1 MKVKLK
7 EIDSYTQQV
16 TVSVPWEDLE
26 SAFEAHIRRFSKKV
40 RMPGFRKGKVPQKVV
55 IQNFGPELEA
65 EFAQDSIEIHY
76 AEALQEHKI
85 VPVNRAKIEDLQ
97 FSEGSSLNF
106 KATVEVE
113 PAIKL
118 PKYNRKMKVKKNVY
132 VPDNTDVDAYIEE
145 VRRQFAEVR
154 TIEEGSSDGHLLLV
168 DMQEMDSSGVP
179 IIGKKVEDRY
189 IKVGDGVFGGTNLS
203 RLTGLKVGDTTI
215 VEAETTKEGGLT
227 KYELTIKNVQEEVFP
242 EMNEEFIKKIDSEAT
257 DETSFREN
265 VMKRIQER
273 LDRDAEGQLN
283 EAIIDYFLQSTDLEP
298 PPSMV
303 DNYIEHSIEQ
313 AKSNNGETFDEDKYR
328 NEARPSVVRSIK
340 WILIRKALIKGEQLW
355 IPDEEVDEHID
366 KILESTED
374 EKGQIRRYYKK
385 SSNKEKL
392 RDDLLDRSLF
402 QKLKEYA
409 KISEVTISTSD
420 LRKQHELS
428 TEGA

>member
-1 MKVKLK
+1 MNVKLK
-7 EIDSYTQQV
+7 EINSYTRQI
-16 TVSVPWEDLE
+16 TVSVTWEDLE
-26 SAFEAHIRRFSKKV
+26 SAFEAHIRRFTKKV

-85 VPVNRAKIEDLQ
+85 VPVNRAKIEDLK
-97 FSEGSSLNF
+97 FSEGNSLNF
-106 KATVEVE
+106 KAMVEVE
-113 PAIKL
+113 PSIKL

-227 KYELTIKNVQEEVFP
+227 MYELTIKNVQEEVFP

-265 VMKRIQER
+265 VIKKIQER

-340 WILIRKALIKGEQLW
+340 WVLIRKALIKSEELR
-355 IPDEEVDEHID
+355 IPDEEVDEHIE
-366 KILESTED
+366 KILESTEN
-374 EKGQIRRYYKK
+374 EKGKIRRYYKK
-385 SSNKEKL
+385 SSNKERL
-392 RDDLLDRSLF
+392 REDLLDRSLF

>member
-1 MKVKLK
+1 MNVKLK
-7 EIDSYTQQV
+7 EIDSYTRQV

-76 AEALQEHKI
+76 AEVLQEHKI

-179 IIGKKVEDRY
+179 IIGRKVEDRY

-227 KYELTIKNVQEEVFP
+227 MYELTIKNVQEEVFP
-242 EMNEEFIKKIDSEAT
+242 EMNEEFIKQIDSEAT
-257 DETSFREN
+257 DETSFKEN

-328 NEARPSVVRSIK
+328 NETRPSVVRSIK
-340 WILIRKALIKGEQLW
+340 WVLIRKALIKGEQLW

-402 QKLKEYA
+402 QKLIEYA

>member
-16 TVSVPWEDLE
+16 TVSVPWKDLE

-203 RLTGLKVGDTTI
+203 RLSGLKVGDTTF

-265 VMKRIQER
+265 VMERIQER

-303 DNYIEHSIEQ
+303 DHYIEHSIEQ

>member
-1 MKVKLK
+1 MNVKLK
-7 EIDSYTQQV
+7 EINSYTRQI
-16 TVSVPWEDLE
+16 TVSVTWEDLE
-26 SAFEAHIRRFSKKV
+26 SAFEAHIRRFTKKV

-106 KATVEVE
+106 KAMVEVE
-113 PAIKL
+113 PSIKL

-227 KYELTIKNVQEEVFP
+227 MYELTIKNVQEEVFP

-265 VMKRIQER
+265 VIKRIQER

-340 WILIRKALIKGEQLW
+340 WVLIRKALIKGEQLW
-355 IPDEEVDEHID
+355 IPDEEVDEHIE

-374 EKGQIRRYYKK
+374 EKGKIRRYYKK
-385 SSNKEKL
+385 SSNKERL
-392 RDDLLDRSLF
+392 REDLLDRSLF
-402 QKLKEYA
+402 QRLKEYA
-409 KISEVTISTSD
+409 KIIEVTISTSD

>member
-1 MKVKLK
+1 MNVKLK
-7 EIDSYTQQV
+7 EINSYTRQI
-16 TVSVPWEDLE
+16 TVSVTWEDLE
-26 SAFEAHIRRFSKKV
+26 SAFEAHIRRFTKKV

-85 VPVNRAKIEDLQ
+85 VPVNRAKIEDLK
-97 FSEGSSLNF
+97 FSEGNSLNF
-106 KATVEVE
+106 KAMVEVE
-113 PAIKL
+113 PSIKL

-154 TIEEGSSDGHLLLV
+154 TIEEGSCDGHLLLV

-215 VEAETTKEGGLT
+215 VEAETTKEGDLT
-227 KYELTIKNVQEEVFP
+227 MYELTIKNVQEEVFP
-242 EMNEEFIKKIDSEAT
+242 EMNEKFIKKIDSEAT
-257 DETSFREN
+257 GETSFREN
-265 VMKRIQER
+265 VMKKIQER

-340 WILIRKALIKGEQLW
+340 WVLIRKALIKSEELR
-355 IPDEEVDEHID
+355 IPDEEVDEHIE

-374 EKGQIRRYYKK
+374 EKGKIRRYYKK
-385 SSNKEKL
+385 SSNKERLKE
-392 RDDLLDRSLF
+392 DLLDRSLF

>member
-1 MKVKLK
+1 MNVKLK
-7 EIDSYTQQV
+7 EIDSYTRQV

-265 VMKRIQER
+265 VMERIQER

>member
-1 MKVKLK
+1 MNVKLK
-7 EIDSYTQQV
+7 EIDSYTRQV

-40 RMPGFRKGKVPQKVV
+40 RMPGFRKGKVPHKVV
-55 IQNFGPELEA
+55 IQNFGSELEA

-76 AEALQEHKI
+76 AEVLQEHKI

-113 PAIKL
+113 PSVKL
-118 PKYNRKMKVKKNVY
+118 PKYNRKIKVKKNVY

-154 TIEEGSSDGHLLLV
+154 TIEEGSNEGHLLLV
-168 DMQEMDSSGVP
+168 DMQELDSSGVP

-189 IKVGDGVFGGTNLS
+189 IKVGDGIFGGTNLS

-215 VEAETTKEGGLT
+215 VEAETAKEGGLT
-227 KYELTIKNVQEEVFP
+227 KYQLTIKNVQEEVFP
-242 EMNEEFIKKIDSEAT
+242 EMNEEFIKKIDSEAA

-303 DNYIEHSIEQ
+303 DNYIEHSLEQ

-340 WILIRKALIKGEQLW
+340 WVLIRKALVKGEQLS

-392 RDDLLDRSLF
+392 REDLLDRSLF

>member
-1 MKVKLK
+1 MNVKLK
-7 EIDSYTQQV
+7 EINSYTRQI
-16 TVSVPWEDLE
+16 TVSVTWEDLE
-26 SAFEAHIRRFSKKV
+26 SAFEAHIRRFTKKV

-106 KATVEVE
+106 KAMVEVE
-113 PAIKL
+113 PSIKL

-227 KYELTIKNVQEEVFP
+227 MYELTIKNVQEEVFP

-265 VMKRIQER
+265 VIKKIQER

-283 EAIIDYFLQSTDLEP
+283 EALIDYFLQSTDLEP

-340 WILIRKALIKGEQLW
+340 WFLIRKALIKGEQLW
-355 IPDEEVDEHID
+355 IPDEEVDEHIE

-374 EKGQIRRYYKK
+374 EKGKIRRYYKK
-385 SSNKEKL
+385 SSNKERL
-392 RDDLLDRSLF
+392 REDLLDRSLF

-409 KISEVTISTSD
+409 KIIEVTISTSD

>member
-118 PKYNRKMKVKKNVY
+118 PKYNRKMKVKKNIY

-303 DNYIEHSIEQ
+303 DHYIEHSIEQ

>member
-1 MKVKLK
+1 MNVKLK
-7 EIDSYTQQV
+7 EINSYTRQI
-16 TVSVPWEDLE
+16 TVSVTWEDLE
-26 SAFEAHIRRFSKKV
+26 SAFEAHIRRFTKKV

-85 VPVNRAKIEDLQ
+85 VPVNREKIEDLE
-97 FSEGSSLNF
+97 FSEGSSLYF

-113 PAIKL
+113 AEIKL

-215 VEAETTKEGGLT
+215 VEAETTKEGDLT
-227 KYELTIKNVQEEVFP
+227 MYELTIKNVQEEVFP

-265 VMKRIQER
+265 VIKRIQER

-340 WILIRKALIKGEQLW
+340 WVLIRKALIKSEELR

-366 KILESTED
+366 KILKSTED

-392 RDDLLDRSLF
+392 KDDLLDRSLF

-428 TEGA
+428 T

>member
-1 MKVKLK
+1 MNVKLK
-7 EIDSYTQQV
+7 EINSYTRQI
-16 TVSVPWEDLE
+16 TVSVTWEDLE
-26 SAFEAHIRRFSKKV
+26 SAFEAHIRRFTKKV

-85 VPVNRAKIEDLQ
+85 VPVNRAKIEDLK
-97 FSEGSSLNF
+97 FSEGNSLNF
-106 KATVEVE
+106 KAMVEVE
-113 PAIKL
+113 PSIKL

-227 KYELTIKNVQEEVFP
+227 MYELTIKNVQEEVFP

-265 VMKRIQER
+265 VIKKIQER

-340 WILIRKALIKGEQLW
+340 WVLIRKALIKSEELR
-355 IPDEEVDEHID
+355 IPDEEVDEHIE

-374 EKGQIRRYYKK
+374 EKGKIRRYYKK
-385 SSNKEKL
+385 SSNKERL
-392 RDDLLDRSLF
+392 REDLLDRSLF

>member
-1 MKVKLK
+1 MNVKLK
-7 EIDSYTQQV
+7 EINSYTRQV

-26 SAFEAHIRRFSKKV
+26 SAFEAHLRRFSKKV
-40 RMPGFRKGKVPQKVV
+40 RIPGFRKGKVPQKVV

-76 AEALQEHKI
+76 AEVLQEHKI

-215 VEAETTKEGGLT
+215 VEAETTKEGDLT
-227 KYELTIKNVQEEVFP
+227 MYELTIKNVQEEVFP

-257 DETSFREN
+257 DETSFKEN

-328 NEARPSVVRSIK
+328 NEARPSVIRSIK
-340 WILIRKALIKGEQLW
+340 WVLIRKALIKGEQLW

>member
-1 MKVKLK
+1 MNVKLK
-7 EIDSYTQQV
+7 EINSYTRQV
-16 TVSVPWEDLE
+16 MVSVPWEDLE
-26 SAFEAHIRRFSKKV
+26 SALEAHIRRFSKKV

-106 KATVEVE
+106 KATMEVE

-154 TIEEGSSDGHLLLV
+154 TIEKGSIDGHLLLV

-257 DETSFREN
+257 DETSFKEN
-265 VMKRIQER
+265 VMKSIQER

-340 WILIRKALIKGEQLW
+340 WVLIRKALIKGEQLW

-374 EKGQIRRYYKK
+374 EKEQIRRYYKK

>member
-118 PKYNRKMKVKKNVY
+118 PKYNRKMKVKKNIY

-203 RLTGLKVGDTTI
+203 RLSGLKVGDTTF

-303 DNYIEHSIEQ
+303 DHYIEHSIEQ

>member
-1 MKVKLK
+1 MNVKLK
-7 EIDSYTQQV
+7 EINSYTRQITISV
-16 TVSVPWEDLE
+16 TWEDLE
-26 SAFEAHIRRFSKKV
+26 SAFEAHIRRFTKKV

-85 VPVNRAKIEDLQ
+85 VPVNRAKIEDLK
-97 FSEGSSLNF
+97 FSEGNSLNF
-106 KATVEVE
+106 KAMVEVE
-113 PAIKL
+113 PSIKL

-227 KYELTIKNVQEEVFP
+227 MYELTIKNVQEEVFP

-257 DETSFREN
+257 GETSFREN
-265 VMKRIQER
+265 VIKRIQER

-340 WILIRKALIKGEQLW
+340 WVLIRKALIKSEELR
-355 IPDEEVDEHID
+355 IPDEEVDEHIE

-374 EKGQIRRYYKK
+374 EKGKIRRYYKK
-385 SSNKEKL
+385 SSNKERL
-392 RDDLLDRSLF
+392 REDLLDRSLF

>member
-1 MKVKLK
+1 MNVKLK
-7 EIDSYTQQV
+7 EIDSYTRQV

-118 PKYNRKMKVKKNVY
+118 PKYNRKMKVKKNIY

-303 DNYIEHSIEQ
+303 DHYIEHSIEQ

>member
-118 PKYNRKMKVKKNVY
+118 PKYNRKMKVKKNIY

-203 RLTGLKVGDTTI
+203 RLSGLKVGDTTF

>member
-1 MKVKLK
+1 MNVKLK
-7 EIDSYTQQV
+7 EIDSYTRQV

-55 IQNFGPELEA
+55 IQNFGSELEA

-76 AEALQEHKI
+76 AEVLQEHKI

-113 PAIKL
+113 PSVKL
-118 PKYNRKMKVKKNVY
+118 PKYNRKIKVKKNVY

-154 TIEEGSSDGHLLLV
+154 TIEEGSNDGHLLLV
-168 DMQEMDSSGVP
+168 DMQELDSSGVP

-189 IKVGDGVFGGTNLS
+189 IKVGDGIFGGTNLS

-215 VEAETTKEGGLT
+215 VEAETAKEGGLT
-227 KYELTIKNVQEEVFP
+227 KYQLTIKNVQEEVFP
-242 EMNEEFIKKIDSEAT
+242 EMNEEFIKKIDSEAA

-303 DNYIEHSIEQ
+303 DNYIEHSLEQ

-340 WILIRKALIKGEQLW
+340 WVLIRKALVKGEQLS

-392 RDDLLDRSLF
+392 REDLLDRSLF

>member
-1 MKVKLK
+1 MNVKLK
-7 EIDSYTQQV
+7 EIDSYTRQV
-16 TVSVPWEDLE
+16 TVSVPWGDLE

-40 RMPGFRKGKVPQKVV
+40 RMPGFRKGKVPQKIV

-76 AEALQEHKI
+76 AEVLQEHKI

-154 TIEEGSSDGHLLLV
+154 TIEKGSIDGHLLLV

-242 EMNEEFIKKIDSEAT
+242 EMNEEFIKQIDSEAT
-257 DETSFREN
+257 DETSFKEN

-298 PPSMV
+298 PPAMV

-340 WILIRKALIKGEQLW
+340 WVLIRKALIKGEQLS
-355 IPDEEVDEHID
+355 IPDEEVEEHID
-366 KILESTED
+366 KILESSED

-402 QKLKEYA
+402 QKLIEYA

>member
-1 MKVKLK
+1 MNVKLK
-7 EIDSYTQQV
+7 EINSYTRQI
-16 TVSVPWEDLE
+16 TVSVTWEDLE
-26 SAFEAHIRRFSKKV
+26 SAFEAHIRRFTKKV

-154 TIEEGSSDGHLLLV
+154 TIEKGSIDGHLLLV

-257 DETSFREN
+257 DETSFKEN
-265 VMKRIQER
+265 VMKSIQER

-340 WILIRKALIKGEQLW
+340 WVLIRKALIKGEQLW
-355 IPDEEVDEHID
+355 IPDEEVDEHIE

-392 RDDLLDRSLF
+392 KDDLLDRSLF

>member
-1 MKVKLK
+1 MNVKLK
-7 EIDSYTQQV
+7 EINSYTRQI
-16 TVSVPWEDLE
+16 TVSVTWEDLE
-26 SAFEAHIRRFSKKV
+26 SAFEAHIRRFTKKV

-85 VPVNRAKIEDLQ
+85 VPVNRAKIEDLK
-97 FSEGSSLNF
+97 FSEGNSLNF
-106 KATVEVE
+106 KAMVEVE
-113 PAIKL
+113 PLIKL

-303 DNYIEHSIEQ
+303 DHYIEHSIEQ

>member
-1 MKVKLK
+1 MNVKLK
-7 EIDSYTQQV
+7 EIDSYTRQV

-179 IIGKKVEDRY
+179 IIGKRVEDRY

-257 DETSFREN
+257 DETSFKEN
-265 VMKRIQER
+265 VMKSIQER

-340 WILIRKALIKGEQLW
+340 WVLIRKVLIKGEQLW

-402 QKLKEYA
+402 QKLIEYA

>member
-1 MKVKLK
+1 MNVKLK
-7 EIDSYTQQV
+7 EINSYTRQI
-16 TVSVPWEDLE
+16 TVSVTWEDLE
-26 SAFEAHIRRFSKKV
+26 SAFEAHIRRFTKKV

-106 KATVEVE
+106 KAMVEVE
-113 PAIKL
+113 PSIKL

-203 RLTGLKVGDTTI
+203 RLTGLKVGDTTF

-242 EMNEEFIKKIDSEAT
+242 EVNEEFIKKIDSEAT
-257 DETSFREN
+257 DETSFKEN
-265 VMKRIQER
+265 VMKRIQEK

-340 WILIRKALIKGEQLW
+340 WVLIRKALIKSEELR
-355 IPDEEVDEHID
+355 IPDEEVDEHIE

-374 EKGQIRRYYKK
+374 EKGKIRRYYKK
-385 SSNKEKL
+385 SSNKERL
-392 RDDLLDRSLF
+392 REDLLDRSLF
-402 QKLKEYA
+402 QRLKEYA

>member
-203 RLTGLKVGDTTI
+203 RLSGLKVGDTTI

-303 DNYIEHSIEQ
+303 DHYIEHSIEQ

>member
-1 MKVKLK
+1 MNVKLK
-7 EIDSYTQQV
+7 EINSYTRQI
-16 TVSVPWEDLE
+16 TVSVTWEDLE
-26 SAFEAHIRRFSKKV
+26 SAFEAHIRRFTKKV

-85 VPVNRAKIEDLQ
+85 VPVNRAKIEDLK
-97 FSEGSSLNF
+97 FSEGNSLNF
-106 KATVEVE
+106 KAMVEVE
-113 PAIKL
+113 PSIKL

-227 KYELTIKNVQEEVFP
+227 MYELTIKNVQEEVFP

-265 VMKRIQER
+265 VIKKIQER

-340 WILIRKALIKGEQLW
+340 WILIRKALIKGEQLL
-355 IPDEEVDEHID
+355 IPDEEVDEHIE

-374 EKGQIRRYYKK
+374 EKGKIRRYYKK
-385 SSNKEKL
+385 SSNKERL
-392 RDDLLDRSLF
+392 REDLLDRSLF

>member
-1 MKVKLK
+1 MNVKLK
-7 EIDSYTQQV
+7 EINSYTRKF

-55 IQNFGPELEA
+55 IQNFWPELEA

-76 AEALQEHKI
+76 AEVLQEHKI

-97 FSEGSSLNF
+97 FSEGSPLNF

-265 VMKRIQER
+265 VIKKIQER

-340 WILIRKALIKGEQLW
+340 WVLIRKALIKGEQLR
-355 IPDEEVDEHID
+355 IPDEEVDEHIE

-374 EKGQIRRYYKK
+374 EKGKIRRYYKK
-385 SSNKEKL
+385 SSNKERL
-392 RDDLLDRSLF
+392 REDLLDRSLF

>member
-1 MKVKLK
+1 MNVKLK
-7 EIDSYTQQV
+7 EINSYTRQI
-16 TVSVPWEDLE
+16 TVSVTWEDLE
-26 SAFEAHIRRFSKKV
+26 SAFEAHIRRFTKKV

-106 KATVEVE
+106 KAMVEVE
-113 PAIKL
+113 PSIKL

-227 KYELTIKNVQEEVFP
+227 MYELTIKNVQEEVFP

-265 VMKRIQER
+265 VIKKIQER

-340 WILIRKALIKGEQLW
+340 WVLIRKALIKSEELR
-355 IPDEEVDEHID
+355 IPDEEVDEHIE

-374 EKGQIRRYYKK
+374 EKGKIRRYYKK
-385 SSNKEKL
+385 SSNKERL
-392 RDDLLDRSLF
+392 REDLLDRSLF

-428 TEGA
+428 T

>member
-1 MKVKLK
+1 MNVKLK
-7 EIDSYTQQV
+7 EINSYTRQI
-16 TVSVPWEDLE
+16 TVSVTWEDLE
-26 SAFEAHIRRFSKKV
+26 SAFEAHIRRFTKKV

-85 VPVNRAKIEDLQ
+85 VPVNRAKIEDLT

-106 KATVEVE
+106 KAMVEVE
-113 PAIKL
+113 PSIKL

-227 KYELTIKNVQEEVFP
+227 MYELTIKNVQEEVFP

-265 VMKRIQER
+265 VIKKIQER

-340 WILIRKALIKGEQLW
+340 WVLIRKALIKSEELR
-355 IPDEEVDEHID
+355 IPDEEVDEHIE

-374 EKGQIRRYYKK
+374 EKGKIRRYYKK
-385 SSNKEKL
+385 SSNKERL
-392 RDDLLDRSLF
+392 REDLLDRSLF

>member
-1 MKVKLK
+1 MNVKLK
-7 EIDSYTQQV
+7 EIDSYTRQV

-85 VPVNRAKIEDLQ
+85 TPVNRAKIEDLQ

-265 VMKRIQER
+265 VMERIQER

-303 DNYIEHSIEQ
+303 DHYIEHSIEQ

>member
-1 MKVKLK
+1 MNVKLK
-7 EIDSYTQQV
+7 EIDSYTRQV

-85 VPVNRAKIEDLQ
+85 TPVNRAKIEDLQ

-118 PKYNRKMKVKKNVY
+118 PKYNRKMKVKKNIY

-303 DNYIEHSIEQ
+303 DHYIEHSIEQ

>member
-118 PKYNRKMKVKKNVY
+118 PKYNRKMKVKKNIY

-227 KYELTIKNVQEEVFP
+227 QYELTIKNVQEEVFP

>member
-1 MKVKLK
+1 MNVKLK
-7 EIDSYTQQV
+7 EIDSYTRQV

-76 AEALQEHKI
+76 AEVLQEHKI

-203 RLTGLKVGDTTI
+203 RLTGLKVGDTTF

-265 VMKRIQER
+265 VIKKIQER

-340 WILIRKALIKGEQLW
+340 WDLIRKALIKGEQLW

-366 KILESTED
+366 KILESTAD

-392 RDDLLDRSLF
+392 KDDLLDRSLF

-409 KISEVTISTSD
+409 KISEETISTSD

>member
-1 MKVKLK
+1 MNVKLK
-7 EIDSYTQQV
+7 EIDSYTRQV

-55 IQNFGPELEA
+55 IQNFGSELEA

-76 AEALQEHKI
+76 AEVLQEHKF
-85 VPVNRAKIEDLQ
+85 VPVNRAMIEDLK

-113 PAIKL
+113 PSVKL
-118 PKYNRKMKVKKNVY
+118 PKYNRKIKVKKNVY

-154 TIEEGSSDGHLLLV
+154 TIEEGSNDGHLLLV
-168 DMQEMDSSGVP
+168 DMQELDSSGVP

-189 IKVGDGVFGGTNLS
+189 IKVGDGIFGGTNLS

-215 VEAETTKEGGLT
+215 VEAETAKEGGLT
-227 KYELTIKNVQEEVFP
+227 KYQLTIKNVQEEVFP
-242 EMNEEFIKKIDSEAT
+242 EMNEEFIKKIDSEAA

-303 DNYIEHSIEQ
+303 DNYIEHSLEQ
-313 AKSNNGETFDEDKYR
+313 AKSNNGEAFDEDKYR

-340 WILIRKALIKGEQLW
+340 WVLIRKALVKGEQ
-355 IPDEEVDEHID
+355 ISISDQEVDDHID
-366 KILESTED
+366 SCH
-374 EKGQIRRYYKK
+374 
-385 SSNKEKL
+385 
-392 RDDLLDRSLF
+392 F
-402 QKLKEYA
+402 QN
-409 KISEVTISTSD
+409 
-420 LRKQHELS
+420 
-428 TEGA
+428 

>member
-1 MKVKLK
+1 MNVKLK
-7 EIDSYTQQV
+7 EINSYTRQI
-16 TVSVPWEDLE
+16 TVSVTWEDLE
-26 SAFEAHIRRFSKKV
+26 SAFEAHIRRFTKKV

-76 AEALQEHKI
+76 AEVLQEHKI

-97 FSEGSSLNF
+97 FSKGSSLNF

-227 KYELTIKNVQEEVFP
+227 MYELTIKNVQEEVFP

-265 VMKRIQER
+265 VIKKIQER

-340 WILIRKALIKGEQLW
+340 WVLIRKALIKSEELR
-355 IPDEEVDEHID
+355 IPDEEVDEHIE

-374 EKGQIRRYYKK
+374 EKGKIRRYYKK
-385 SSNKEKL
+385 SSNKERL
-392 RDDLLDRSLF
+392 REDLLDRSLF

>member
-265 VMKRIQER
+265 VMERIQER

-303 DNYIEHSIEQ
+303 DHYIEHSIEQ

>member
-1 MKVKLK
+1 MNVKLK
-7 EIDSYTQQV
+7 EIDSYTRQV

-40 RMPGFRKGKVPQKVV
+40 RMPGFRKGKVPHKVV
-55 IQNFGPELEA
+55 IQNFGSELEA

-76 AEALQEHKI
+76 AEVLQEHKI

-113 PAIKL
+113 PSVKL
-118 PKYNRKMKVKKNVY
+118 PKYNRKIKVKKNVY

-154 TIEEGSSDGHLLLV
+154 TIEEGSNDGHLLLV
-168 DMQEMDSSGVP
+168 DMQELDSSGVP

-189 IKVGDGVFGGTNLS
+189 IKVGDGIFGGTNLS

-215 VEAETTKEGGLT
+215 VEAETAKEGGLT
-227 KYELTIKNVQEEVFP
+227 KYQLTIKNVQEEVFP

-303 DNYIEHSIEQ
+303 DNYIEHSLEQ
-313 AKSNNGETFDEDKYR
+313 AKSNNGEAFDEDKYR

-340 WILIRKALIKGEQLW
+340 WVLIRKALVKGEQLS

-392 RDDLLDRSLF
+392 REDLLDRSLF

>member
-1 MKVKLK
+1 MNVKLK
-7 EIDSYTQQV
+7 EIDSYTRQV

-227 KYELTIKNVQEEVFP
+227 RYELTIKNVQEEVFP

-257 DETSFREN
+257 NETSFREN

-303 DNYIEHSIEQ
+303 DHYIEHSIEQ

-340 WILIRKALIKGEQLW
+340 WVLIRKALIKGEQLW
-355 IPDEEVDEHID
+355 IPDEELDENIN